1 MSTPIP
7 ALVFAA
13 LTLVACL
20 FQLALAAGMPWGH
33 LAMGG
38 KFPGRFPPAIRGV
51 AVFQAALL
59 VGLAV
64 IVLARAELVLPQLRP
79 AAGWLI
85 WSVVIFSAVGSL
97 ANLATPSKW
106 ERILWAPVTLL
117 MLGCSL
123 WVALH

>member
-1 MSTPIP
+1 MSTSSA
-7 ALVFAA
+7 ALTFSA

-20 FQLALAAGMPWGH
+20 FQLALAAGAPWGH

-38 KFPGRFPPAIRGV
+38 KYPGRFPPPMRIAAVLQSAIL
-51 AVFQAALL
+51 A
-59 VGLAV
+59 GLAV
-64 IVLARAELVLPQLRP
+64 IVLARAGLVLPQLRQ

-85 WSVVIFSAVGSL
+85 WAVVLFSAVGSL